1 MSKSAGFAFAP
12 VAETTVGTTGFAT
25 TPRPINKLTLHNTPW
40 STMQPPPCRMAHN
53 ACPGPVTANIGWY
66 VVSILND
73 WPPCNIDI
81 TWPLES
87 RLWIDRMS
95 SFFWWVS
102 IVPGDGTCLTSNIDA
117 R

>member
-1 MSKSAGFAFAP
+1 MASKLAGFAP
-12 VAETTVGTTGFAT
+12 VAKMTVGTTGFAT
-25 TPRPINKLTLHNTPW
+25 TPRPELTLHNTPW